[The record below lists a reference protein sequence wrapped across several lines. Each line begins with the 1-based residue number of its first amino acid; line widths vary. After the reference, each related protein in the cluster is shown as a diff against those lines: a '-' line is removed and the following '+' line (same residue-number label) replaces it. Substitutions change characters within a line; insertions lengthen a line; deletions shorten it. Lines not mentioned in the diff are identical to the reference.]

1 MRIVSALVPALAL
14 AACGTY
20 APDLS
25 HQRAEAELA
34 AELGTRVAG
43 APTSCIP
50 QHATTEMRSYGRN
63 IVFRNGSDLYVNR
76 TEGGCENAGSGGN
89 IFVIDHQGGAGNLCR
104 NTIVRVVTA
113 SNGMY
118 AGSCALG
125 DFVPYRLPR

>member
-1 MRIVSALVPALAL
+1 MRTAFAFIPALAL

-25 HQRAEAELA
+25 NQRAEAELA

-43 APTSCIP
+43 APASCIP
-50 QHATTEMRSYGRN
+50 QHATTEMRSYGRS

-76 TEGGCENAGSGGN
+76 TEGGCENAGSAGN
-89 IFVIDHQGGAGNLCR
+89 TFVLDNRGSAGNLCR